1 MNINEFERHKPI
13 VTMKKINELIK
24 CIQDEKVKTENL
36 YKDRVESL
44 DKILSLLESMKDSF
58 KKGE

>member
-1 MNINEFERHKPI
+1 MNISEFERTKPVI
-13 VTMKKINELIK
+13 TMKKINDLIK
-24 CIQDEKVKTENL
+24 LIMEEKIKTERL

-44 DKILSLLESMKDSF
+44 DNIHNLLQDMKDSF

>member
-1 MNINEFERHKPI
+1 
-13 VTMKKINELIK
+13 MKKINDIIKLIME
-24 CIQDEKVKTENL
+24 EKIKTERL

-44 DKILSLLESMKDSF
+44 DNIHALLQDMKDSF

>member
-1 MNINEFERHKPI
+1 MNISEFERTKPVI
-13 VTMKKINELIK
+13 TMKKINDLIK
-24 CIQDEKVKTENL
+24 LIMEEKIKTERL

-44 DKILSLLESMKDSF
+44 NNIHGLLQDMKDSF

>member
-1 MNINEFERHKPI
+1 MNISEFERNKPVI
-13 VTMKKINELIK
+13 TMKKINDLIK
-24 CIQDEKVKTENL
+24 LIMDEKVKTERL

-44 DKILSLLESMKDSF
+44 NHIHESLLDMKDSF

>member
-1 MNINEFERHKPI
+1 MNISEFERTKPVI
-13 VTMKKINELIK
+13 TMKKINDLIK
-24 CIQDEKVKTENL
+24 LIMDEKVKTERL

-44 DKILSLLESMKDSF
+44 NNIHALLQDMKDSF